1 MTKSDNSDCQRN
13 LKREKEINKKEITSS
28 KSKYPKRK
36 LTTSSLR
43 NQENYLIFNKTSPKY
58 STGGQNHQE
67 VLKKDAILK
76 ITEYER
82 RIFEKESM
90 TS

>member
-1 MTKSDNSDCQRN
+1 METKRLQNDLLVD
-13 LKREKEINKKEITSS
+13 K
-28 KSKYPKRK
+28 
-36 LTTSSLR
+36 
-43 NQENYLIFNKTSPKY
+43 
-58 STGGQNHQE
+58 NHQE

-82 RIFEKESM
+82 RIFEKKSM